1 MPIPPQTRARQT
13 WILPSTYQA
22 CCLLQLCIDWAKWKR
37 LFLVSLQSLS
47 YSFVYFFIMTPYH
60 DEKVKKKKNLIP
72 EYLWYNLEINEFLRD
87 EDKSREM
94 LMDRL
99 RKLSIIKGNFL
110 YWCLISDACVSPRV
124 MLNSTLINELVM
136 ILQIDFTD
144 GPTFF
149 FGGGREDRGTICHH
163 SAFCSDNINKIIK
176 KLRINFT

>member
-1 MPIPPQTRARQT
+1 MDITQYISSMLFVTT
-13 WILPSTYQA
+13 LHWLSKMEEIILGELTVTFILF
-22 CCLLQLCIDWAKWKR
+22 C
-37 LFLVSLQSLS
+37 LFLHYDSISWWKS
-47 YSFVYFFIMTPYH
+47 
-60 DEKVKKKKNLIP
+60 KKKKILIP